1 METSME
7 NGNPQGACTVVT
19 GAAGGIGRAVVR
31 KLRTAGK
38 AVVAVDVDAA
48 RLAAEYAGDAGV
60 AAIACDLAGAEGF
73 AALADGVKARFASV
87 VGFVHAAGFDAVA
100 PLGMIA
106 DDALARLVAVHADFP
121 LKFLGWLGRRGNHAE
136 GASCVLVSSLAAH
149 EGAKG
154 HAAYAAAKGAVEGLL
169 KPAAAELAAK
179 GVRLNA
185 VVLGVVETEM
195 SKRWLAKLSAE
206 QLAKTRAEYP
216 LGFGTPDAVA
226 DAIAFLLSEESRW
239 ITGQTLV
246 CDGGHGVR

>member
-1 METSME
+1 MS
-7 NGNPQGACTVVT
+7 
-19 GAAGGIGRAVVR
+19 
-31 KLRTAGK
+31 
-38 AVVAVDVDAA
+38 
-48 RLAAEYAGDAGV
+48 
-60 AAIACDLAGAEGF
+60 GAEGF

-179 GVRLNA
+179 PVNRPGLSLEWALRLFGDTGGQN
-185 VVLGVVETEM
+185 TP
-195 SKRWLAKLSAE
+195 SH
-206 QLAKTRAEYP
+206 QDRAQ
-216 LGFGTPDAVA
+216 
-226 DAIAFLLSEESRW
+226 SR
-239 ITGQTLV
+239 
-246 CDGGHGVR
+246 